1 MLNVCAMRGILIMKE
16 FVLVIIYFKNKNAR
30 TLMEYNIRNAIIEIV
45 AMVNGLLGRDV
56 MMVTWSAEM
65 VARTVLLI
73 KGTRA

>member
-56 MMVTWSAEM
+56 MMVT
-65 VARTVLLI
+65 
-73 KGTRA
+73 